1 MAIEPRKP
9 PPQFVVK
16 LQRALGG
23 RAGWGGFVLQILF
36 VAALAW
42 IGYEI
47 VANARANLQAQRIT
61 AGFGFLQNTAGF
73 DVSQSSDSVFR
84 DRTPIPAYSWSG
96 LLNTL
101 LVSVIGIFFAT
112 LIGFIV
118 ALGRLSPN
126 WLLSRIS
133 GGYVELIRNL
143 PLLFQ
148 ILFWYLAVLAALPNP
163 RQSISLFGAFF
174 LNNRGLVIPKPI
186 GNPGFEPFVV
196 AVLIAIV
203 AAIVLWRYA
212 RRQLFQSGKVIKVW
226 PYALGLLIGLPL
238 VTALIFG
245 APVTFEMPVLRGF
258 NFSGGS
264 RVIPE
269 FVALTLALS
278 TYTAAFIAEIVR
290 AGILS
295 VHKGQMEAGS
305 SLGLQR
311 GSMLRLIVMPQAMR
325 VILPPLTNQY
335 LNLTKNSSLA
345 VAIGYP
351 DLVSVFAGTTLSQT
365 GQAIEIIAHHH
376 GRLSPDLAGHQR
388 DHELLRLAD
397 RPEHG
402 RMSDITASSFVRQDL
417 VPERAAP
424 VKTTGFVGFLRT
436 RLFNS
441 PTNILLT
448 IVSVLLL
455 WFVVVP
461 AIKFLLVDAVWSG
474 KDRNAC
480 LAENA
485 GHTVGACWPF
495 VQAKFTPVHLWLLS
509 RAGALAGQPDL
520 PARPRCCC
528 CRC

>member
-9 PPQFVVK
+9 PPQFVAN

-23 RAGWGGFVLQILF
+23 RSGWGGFVVQILF

-42 IGYEI
+42 IAYEI
-47 VANARANLQAQRIT
+47 VANARANLQSQRIT
-61 AGFGFLQNTAGF
+61 AGFGFMANTAGF
-73 DVSQSSDSVFR
+73 DVSQNLIPYTNSDAYTRVFLV
-84 DRTPIPAYSWSG
+84 G

-112 LIGFIV
+112 IIGFLV

-143 PLLFQ
+143 PVLFQ

-163 RQSISLFGAFF
+163 RQSISVLGSFF
-174 LNNRGLVIPKPI
+174 LSNRGIVIPKPI
-186 GNPGFEPFVV
+186 GTPGFEPFVFALV
-196 AVLIAIV
+196 IAVIGS
-203 AAIVLWRYA
+203 VLLRRYA
-212 RRQLFQSGKVIKVW
+212 RKQLFDHGRMIRIW
-226 PYALGLLIGLPL
+226 PYVLGMLIGLPL
-238 VTALIFG
+238 LSALIFG
-245 APVTFEMPVLRGF
+245 APVKFEFPELKGF

-269 FVALTLALS
+269 FAALTLALA

-290 AGILS
+290 AGIQS

-311 GSMLRLIVMPQAMR
+311 GSTLRLIVVPQAMR

-365 GQAIEIIAHHH
+365 GQAIEIIGITMGVYLLISLVTSAIMSFYGWRL
-376 GRLSPDLAGHQR
+376 GRSLGP
-388 DHELLRLAD
+388 
-397 RPEHG
+397 
-402 RMSDITASSFVRQDL
+402 
-417 VPERAAP
+417 
-424 VKTTGFVGFLRT
+424 
-436 RLFNS
+436 
-441 PTNILLT
+441 
-448 IVSVLLL
+448 
-455 WFVVVP
+455 
-461 AIKFLLVDAVWSG
+461 
-474 KDRNAC
+474 
-480 LAENA
+480 
-485 GHTVGACWPF
+485 
-495 VQAKFTPVHLWLLS
+495 
-509 RAGALAGQPDL
+509 
-520 PARPRCCC
+520 
-528 CRC
+528 